1 MFRTSEFTKN
11 SVSCPTELA
20 TDEKNIGA
28 FALIRLISADKIK
41 RLALSGLSVETI
53 LRDFPDL
60 VNQLR

>member
-1 MFRTSEFTKN
+1 MKN

-53 LRDFPDL
+53 LRDFPNEA
-60 VNQLR
+60 NQSR